1 MTSYFALFI
10 LLYQNEAI
18 KSIFLLRIFVENFNF
33 SQYAY
38 KENYM
43 VKESVISDS
52 LSFAFKLGFALRYVK
67 LFL

>member
-1 MTSYFALFI
+1 M
-10 LLYQNEAI
+10 
-18 KSIFLLRIFVENFNF
+18 FLLRIFVENFNF

-52 LSFAFKLGFALRYVK
+52 PSFAFKLGFALRYVK

>member
-1 MTSYFALFI
+1 M
-10 LLYQNEAI
+10 
-18 KSIFLLRIFVENFNF
+18 FLLRIFVENFNF
-33 SQYAY
+33 SQYSY

-52 LSFAFKLGFALRYVK
+52 LYFAFKLGFALRYIK